1 MQDSKTPPPDELDRV
16 WAEIKRLKWSVSFL
30 SVLCFLQAIRLFS
43 IGRKITQIYDILAL
57 CAQSIQLITDNLSS
71 IYEVFVKLNN
81 LI

>member
-1 MQDSKTPPPDELDRV
+1 MHDSKTPPPDELDRV

-43 IGRKITQIYDILAL
+43 IGRQITQISDILAL

>member
-16 WAEIKRLKWSVSFL
+16 GAEIKRLKWSVSFL
-30 SVLCFLQAIRLFS
+30 SVWCFLQAIRLFG
-43 IGRKITQIYDILAL
+43 IGRQITQISDILAL

>member
-30 SVLCFLQAIRLFS
+30 SVLCFLQAIRLFG
-43 IGRKITQIYDILAL
+43 IGRQITQISDILAL

>member
-16 WAEIKRLKWSVSFL
+16 GAEIKRLKWSVSFL

-43 IGRKITQIYDILAL
+43 IGRQITQISDILAL
-57 CAQSIQLITDNLSS
+57 CSQSIQLITDNLSS

>member
-30 SVLCFLQAIRLFS
+30 SVLCFLQAIRLFG
-43 IGRKITQIYDILAL
+43 IGRQITQISDILAL
-57 CAQSIQLITDNLSS
+57 CAQSTQLITDNLSS